1 MSDGGNMNNKIKF
14 AGVLAA
20 MCTSFAAMP
29 AADASVLLT
38 NEGTSFISMSDTF
51 NMPDPTSQPLA
62 TVTVGSSNVFIG
74 GFGVF
79 GKAEAP
85 TNLMWVIFEGSSNSP
100 KYTFNQTVTATT
112 DAAGAWFNSP
122 SLNSLN
128 NGAGFQLVSGQTYAM
143 GVVSTGSFAWK
154 RDYDPGFG
162 DTFPSIPQDP
172 LHPQL
177 GLTLQASEAVALVG
191 FDQSS
196 FVGDPTRF
204 AEADSGQFAPGA
216 IRSSVQIFSAGDF
229 GGGPTPPIP
238 EPAEW
243 SMLLAGLLVVAFVA
257 NRQRRQ
263 PV

>member
-20 MCTSFAAMP
+20 MFTSFAAMP
-29 AADASVLLT
+29 AANASVLLT

-62 TVTVGSSNVFIG
+62 TVTVGGSDVFIG

-85 TNLMWVIFEGSSNSP
+85 TSLMWVIFEGNSNGP

-112 DAAGAWFNSP
+112 DAAGQWFNSP

-128 NGAGFQLVSGQTYAM
+128 SGAGFQLVSGQTYAM
-143 GVVSTGSFAWK
+143 GVVSTGSFAWS
-154 RDYDPGFG
+154 RNYDPNLS
-162 DTFPSIPQDP
+162 DTFPSIQ
-172 LHPQL
+172 QN
-177 GLTLQASEAVALVG
+177 GLTLESSEAVALVG
-191 FDQSS
+191 FNQSS

-204 AEADSGQFAPGA
+204 ADADSGQFFPGA

>member
-1 MSDGGNMNNKIKF
+1 
-14 AGVLAA
+14 
-20 MCTSFAAMP
+20 
-29 AADASVLLT
+29 
-38 NEGTSFISMSDTF
+38 
-51 NMPDPTSQPLA
+51 
-62 TVTVGSSNVFIG
+62 
-74 GFGVF
+74 
-79 GKAEAP
+79 
-85 TNLMWVIFEGSSNSP
+85 
-100 KYTFNQTVTATT
+100 
-112 DAAGAWFNSP
+112 
-122 SLNSLN
+122 
-128 NGAGFQLVSGQTYAM
+128 M

-162 DTFPSIPQDP
+162 DTFPSIPDP

-257 NRQRRQ
+257 NRQRKQ